1 MESSMVVMYLVA
13 NLKRKKKLVKW
24 PPMKVTTTKPQRDDG
39 LLLSFPKSKRFE
51 YGHDLKST
59 TSTRCPTKASRRPA
73 PPKLHTEINAGIY
86 VLQNKHTG
94 HAFFGSTW
102 DLANAKSQNWADL
115 TSGAHGHKAMVRT
128 VQMYGLGD
136 ISFHV
141 LQRIP
146 TASEFHFRELEE
158 LLETRLVVHTRRA
171 QQASALR
178 VFNTWQH
185 NAFALAWPRWQKQME
200 RAQHVEGTAAA
211 VEIQR
216 TVRGWQ
222 GARRA
227 LRRRHSK
234 AATAIQRVYR
244 GWTARRHATH
254 LKHTQ
259 AAQTLQRLGRFF
271 VDRVRWTRAKVAIQ
285 LMQRTWRGYVGRRT
299 SDGWRRLRRQATAAQ
314 TLQANLWA
322 VHCSRKWKRQRNIRL
337 VEEGSVTIQ
346 RRWRGVLGRRRAAA
360 ASGVR
365 DGLRQREGAARIV
378 QESWHAYQGM
388 KFQWTV
394 SQLVTQGRS
403 QRLLRRTWRNYIA
416 RKFGWAA
423 TRIRVATAATI
434 VLQNSFRAY
443 QLRQVYHRWCQE
455 CRRTRAVI
463 RLQALG
469 RGYIARTLVV
479 PERRQQLLEQHSANI
494 VGCWYRSMKWR
505 YMISFLRRTNKATMI
520 QAAFRAHV
528 ARTRFQACKHE
539 WAREKAALA
548 IQCAFRCCRA
558 RRRVAFKRWLRSQG
572 PCMEC
577 QEAVAEV
584 FALAYSLEL
593 CNSCSNA
600 MGQQIK
606 HDEGDWDTMAI
617 EVYRSRYRHATKIA
631 ATYRGYAQR
640 QTETQGVCATCNTR
654 AIHRICLTCHESFC
668 HSCSHVTHSLSY
680 NRQHTPYTLTA
691 HRQRTIA
698 ATRIQSRFRCFVHRH
713 TVALLRSENRTFAAI
728 RIQGWW
734 RARYVRHLVFL
745 DTQRQAAL
753 DLKRDRARRT
763 LQRVYRGHRGRLAA
777 SARRKRVEA
786 AIAIQAHF
794 RASVAKRLVRRERE
808 VRLCARRQHA
818 AVVMQCA
825 YRQHCARVELHQR
838 RLFVAARTIQCA
850 VRVFAAGKVLRA
862 LQIEYELKVQ
872 AAVTHMKHRR
882 KVRAVIQI
890 QSQYRRRRDLRVAV
904 AKRLARAA
912 AQRQQALTIAV
923 FAQTL
928 LATRLERWY
937 RRRYRRLNASA
948 MTIQRGMW
956 LHWGRQARQK
966 WRQRQKDMAKER
978 AIVRLQCFGRSI
990 MAKREFRALK
1000 VGSWVECLDE
1010 TSGCCYYYHTATQ
1023 ATSWVRSPEFTLHQ
1037 CDDVATPQGSNQ
1049 VQHIKEPAWVQVWD
1063 DTYQAYYYVDQVTG
1077 DTTWTA
1083 PDAWEA
1089 ASNQHQT

>member
-1 MESSMVVMYLVA
+1 
-13 NLKRKKKLVKW
+13 
-24 PPMKVTTTKPQRDDG
+24 
-39 LLLSFPKSKRFE
+39 
-51 YGHDLKST
+51 
-59 TSTRCPTKASRRPA
+59 
-73 PPKLHTEINAGIY
+73 
-86 VLQNKHTG
+86 
-94 HAFFGSTW
+94 
-102 DLANAKSQNWADL
+102 
-115 TSGAHGHKAMVRT
+115 
-128 VQMYGLGD
+128 
-136 ISFHV
+136 
-141 LQRIP
+141 
-146 TASEFHFRELEE
+146 
-158 LLETRLVVHTRRA
+158 
-171 QQASALR
+171 
-178 VFNTWQH
+178 
-185 NAFALAWPRWQKQME
+185 
-200 RAQHVEGTAAA
+200 
-211 VEIQR
+211 
-216 TVRGWQ
+216 
-222 GARRA
+222 
-227 LRRRHSK
+227 
-234 AATAIQRVYR
+234 
-244 GWTARRHATH
+244 
-254 LKHTQ
+254 
-259 AAQTLQRLGRFF
+259 
-271 VDRVRWTRAKVAIQ
+271 
-285 LMQRTWRGYVGRRT
+285 
-299 SDGWRRLRRQATAAQ
+299 
-314 TLQANLWA
+314 
-322 VHCSRKWKRQRNIRL
+322 
-337 VEEGSVTIQ
+337 
-346 RRWRGVLGRRRAAA
+346 
-360 ASGVR
+360 
-365 DGLRQREGAARIV
+365 
-378 QESWHAYQGM
+378 M

-455 CRRTRAVI
+455 CRETRAAI
-463 RLQALG
+463 RLEALG
-469 RGYIARTLVV
+469 RGYIARALVV
-479 PERRQQLLEQHSANI
+479 PKRRQQLLEQHSANI

-548 IQCAFRCCRA
+548 IQCAYRCCRA

-593 CNSCSNA
+593 CNSCSNV

-640 QTETQGVCATCNTR
+640 QTETQG
-654 AIHRICLTCHESFC
+654 
-668 HSCSHVTHSLSY
+668 
-680 NRQHTPYTLTA
+680 
-691 HRQRTIA
+691 
-698 ATRIQSRFRCFVHRH
+698 
-713 TVALLRSENRTFAAI
+713 
-728 RIQGWW
+728 
-734 RARYVRHLVFL
+734 
-745 DTQRQAAL
+745 
-753 DLKRDRARRT
+753 
-763 LQRVYRGHRGRLAA
+763 
-777 SARRKRVEA
+777 
-786 AIAIQAHF
+786 
-794 RASVAKRLVRRERE
+794 
-808 VRLCARRQHA
+808 
-818 AVVMQCA
+818 
-825 YRQHCARVELHQR
+825 R

-872 AAVTHMKHRR
+872 AAVAHMKHRR

-937 RRRYRRLNASA
+937 RRRYRRLNANA

-1023 ATSWVRSPEFTLHQ
+1023 ATSWARPPEFTLHQ
-1037 CDDVATPQGSNQ
+1037 CDDVAAPQGSNQ
-1049 VQHIKEPAWVQVWD
+1049 VQHTKEPAWVQVWD